1 MVACLGLGFDDGVE
15 QQLGGAAGGVDLL
28 IMVRLD
34 DFAVKAG
41 QLARGL
47 GNQMAQGGDTDR
59 VVARVHNTGV
69 LTQLAQAIHLLGRIA
84 RGAGNE
90 CGTRALDIGDN
101 GIEGHDVREVDDYIG
116 GRCALELG
124 QVEADLGDDVK
135 NGLSSGV
142 DNALGG
148 GADERA
154 HAARSHN
161 DGLNQAD
168 QLLSE
173 HR

>member
-1 MVACLGLGFDDGVE
+1 
-15 QQLGGAAGGVDLL
+15 
-28 IMVRLD
+28 MVRLD

-41 QLARGL
+41 QLACSLRY
-47 GNQMAQGGDTDR
+47 QMAQGCDTDG
-59 VVARVHNTGV
+59 VIARVHNAGV
-69 LTQLAQAIHLLGRIA
+69 LAQLTQAVHLLGRIA
-84 RGAGNE
+84 RGARDQRGA
-90 CGTRALDIGDN
+90 RALDIGDD
-101 GIEGHDVREVDDYIG
+101 GIEGNDVREVDNHIG
-116 GRCALELG
+116 SRCVLELA
-124 QVEADLGDDVK
+124 QIEADLGHDIK
-135 NGLSSGV
+135 NGLTGGV

-168 QLLSE
+168 QPPSE

>member
-1 MVACLGLGFDDGVE
+1 MTQGCDADGV
-15 QQLGGAAGGVDLL
+15 
-28 IMVRLD
+28 I
-34 DFAVKAG
+34 
-41 QLARGL
+41 
-47 GNQMAQGGDTDR
+47 
-59 VVARVHNTGV
+59 ARVHNAGV
-69 LTQLAQAIHLLGRIA
+69 LAQLTQTVHLLGRIA
-84 RGAGNE
+84 RGARDQRGA
-90 CGTRALDIGDN
+90 RALDIGDD
-101 GIEGHDVREVDDYIG
+101 GIEGHDVREVDDNV
-116 GRCALELG
+116 GRRGALELG
-124 QVEADLGDDVK
+124 QIKTDLGDDIK
-135 NGLSSGV
+135 NGLTGGV

>member
-15 QQLGGAAGGVDLL
+15 QQFGSAAGGVDLL
-28 IMVRLD
+28 VMVRLD

-41 QLARGL
+41 QLACGL
-47 GNQMAQGGDTDR
+47 CYQMAQGCDTDGII
-59 VVARVHNTGV
+59 AGVHDAGV
-69 LTQLAQAIHLLGRIA
+69 LTQLAQAVHLIGCVACGA
-84 RGAGNE
+84 RDQRRA
-90 CGTRALDIGDN
+90 RALDIGDD
-101 GIEGHDVREVDDYIG
+101 GIEGHDVREVDNHIG
-116 GRCALELG
+116 GQCVLELA
-124 QVEADLGDDVK
+124 QIEANLGDNIK
-135 NGLSSGV
+135 NGLTGGV

-148 GADERA
+148 SADERA

-168 QLLSE
+168 QLPSE